1 MKINVNS
8 LSHNVSYTK
17 KEADIEIIVLY
28 NSSFVDKSFCPKSVR
43 DKGVH
48 VAMKKA
54 KLFDEPEWDY
64 ESVKDVLMK

>member
-28 NSSFVDKSFCPKSVR
+28 NSSFVDKSLCPKPVR
-43 DKGVH
+43 DKGVY

-54 KLFDEPEWDY
+54 KLFDEPE
-64 ESVKDVLMK
+64 

>member
-8 LSHNVSYTK
+8 LSHNVSYTE

-28 NSSFVDKSFCPKSVR
+28 NSSFVDKSLCPESIR

-48 VAMKKA
+48 VAMKK
-54 KLFDEPEWDY
+54 LNC
-64 ESVKDVLMK
+64 LMSPNGIMNR